1 MWIGSKS
8 VRSCSTAL
16 STLQAA
22 AGRGEVP
29 PLQPAMLEDR
39 IRTFEGRPQRY
50 GTQFDWDADG
60 ELSPL
65 PIEDPTGLDD
75 RRRALGLGPLEDE
88 LMARR
93 AMAQSPE
100 RSPGL
105 ALRAGAKERKLA

>member
-16 STLQAA
+16 SALQAA

-60 ELSPL
+60 E
-65 PIEDPTGLDD
+65 
-75 RRRALGLGPLEDE
+75 
-88 LMARR
+88 R
-93 AMAQSPE
+93 AMAQSQE
-100 RSPGL
+100 RPPGL